1 MTPRSLIITFVGL
14 VVLAAAS
21 WVFSSPALSLGIA
34 AAKAVWIGLVFME
47 LREAHPVPRAIAVIA
62 VLFVLLLTIG
72 AWTDTVLRM

>member
-14 VVLAAAS
+14 VVLATVS
-21 WVFSSPALSLGIA
+21 WVFSSPALSLAIGA
-34 AAKAVWIGLVFME
+34 VKAIWIGLVFME
-47 LREAHPVPRAIAVIA
+47 LREAHPVLRAIAVIA

>member
-1 MTPRSLIITFVGL
+1 MSERSLIITFVGL

-21 WVFSSPALSLGIA
+21 WMLSSPVASLGIA

-47 LREAHPVPRAIAVIA
+47 LREAHPVPRAIAIIA